1 MTETSITALSLKF
14 GRLSGVHLTLR
25 FSGIN
30 SKWTSGARL
39 DLLWVV
45 AFVLAVSFLSNVS
58 PFFGASYTL
67 LTTLQLTLLG
77 FTVFNFL
84 LLVVVSAVG
93 ATLAKVAI
101 YYGAFELKGILRRN
115 KNIRLIGK
123 NSSTRKFYIALF
135 ATALLPVLP
144 LDDFIY
150 IGAGASAVSISL
162 MALVT
167 LTAKLLKSG
176 VEVWLEFT
184 ILGDVSKIL
193 GINTVYTTVA
203 LSVAFIVIGIAI
215 YKLDWEELYAR
226 VRGRGVPSTSAA

>member
-1 MTETSITALSLKF
+1 
-14 GRLSGVHLTLR
+14 
-25 FSGIN
+25 
-30 SKWTSGARL
+30 L

-77 FTVFNFL
+77 FSVFNFL

-93 ATLAKVAI
+93 ATLAKVVI
-101 YYGAFELKGILRRN
+101 YYGAFELKGILVRN
-115 KNIRLIGK
+115 KNIQLIGK
-123 NSSTRKFYIALF
+123 NSSTRRFYFALF

-150 IGAGASAVSISL
+150 IGAGATAASISL

-167 LTAKLLKSG
+167 LSAKLLKSG
-176 VEVWLEFT
+176 VEVWLEYT
-184 ILGDVSKIL
+184 ILGDVSKLL
-193 GINTVYTTVA
+193 GLNTVYTTVA
-203 LSVAFIVIGIAI
+203 LSLIFIAIGIAI
-215 YKLDWEELYAR
+215 YKLDWENLYTR
-226 VRGRGVPSTSAA
+226 VRGGRVPPTSSR